1 MCMMSAPSRAP
12 RPSTYTSTSPVPTK
26 QDPNVQQN
34 IARDR
39 RMSALAQGRQS
50 TILTGGMGLTTPA
63 TYGARKSA
71 LGA

>member
-12 RPSTYTSTSPVPTK
+12 APPPIPAPPPVPTK

>member
-1 MCMMSAPSRAP
+1 MCMMSARSSPAP
-12 RPSTYTSTSPVPTK
+12 PPIPTPPPVPTK
-26 QDPNVQQN
+26 QDPKVQEN
-34 IARDR
+34 IAKDR

>member
-1 MCMMSAPSRAP
+1 MCMMSAPRRAAP
-12 RPSTYTSTSPVPTK
+12 PPPPAPPPVPTK
-26 QDPNVQQN
+26 QDPNVQRN